1 MDEQSETL
9 SRNTK
14 LTKKPPASST
24 STLLSGIEAQRQKL
38 QELKKGLNRK
48 PSLTQMS
55 PTANNNLSSSN
66 DRKRF
71 RHSPRTTT
79 AAASGVPGSIVS
91 TMRALSSDRN
101 RSRSTERKPSYN
113 PSPRATTAVT
123 PKPTTA
129 QTYYERLRSASRE
142 RERPTGDRYGKYTVV
157 AE

>member
-1 MDEQSETL
+1 VDEQSETL

-14 LTKKPPASST
+14 LSKKPPASST

-48 PSLTQMS
+48 PSLTHMS
-55 PTANNNLSSSN
+55 PTANNLSSSN

-79 AAASGVPGSIVS
+79 AAAGVPGSIMS
-91 TMRALSSDRN
+91 NMRALSSDRN

-123 PKPTTA
+123 PKPTAA

-142 RERPTGDRYGKYTVV
+142 RERQTGDRYGKNPA